1 MRVGYL
7 YRICGVFAVL
17 ASQLCVGSAANAAS
31 GYTMQDLGVL
41 PQGTSQLI
49 RALNNSGE
57 IVGGVRTADSE
68 HRAFTLSSLGFERIE
83 GMPGTDYSA
92 AHGINDLGEIV
103 GSSNSGTSIEA
114 FRWTRQGGIQRF
126 APLPGD
132 NSSEAFGINSRGQ
145 VVGYSSGPRGM
156 QAVVWTRTD
165 RARELGTLDNGYNK
179 ARAINAHGEVV
190 GYSGDVHASRA
201 FLWTRGSGMQDLN
214 ALLVPPASGLVL
226 TEAAGIN
233 NAGWILAIG
242 RDHHHGHVESKHQ
255 DGHEAP
261 LRVFLLVPVR

>member
-1 MRVGYL
+1 MRAFLWTPSSGMRDLGTLPGDQESEALNINDAGEAVGWSSAPN
-7 YRICGVFAVL
+7 RIRAVL
-17 ASQLCVGSAANAAS
+17 WSVAGI
-31 GYTMQDLGVL
+31 QDLG
-41 PQGTSQLI
+41 
-49 RALNNSGE
+49 ALG
-57 IVGGVRTADSE
+57 A
-68 HRAFTLSSLGFERIE
+68 
-83 GMPGTDYSA
+83 
-92 AHGINDLGEIV
+92 
-103 GSSNSGTSIEA
+103 
-114 FRWTRQGGIQRF
+114 
-126 APLPGD
+126 
-132 NSSEAFGINSRGQ
+132 GQ
-145 VVGYSSGPRGM
+145 
-156 QAVVWTRTD
+156 
-165 RARELGTLDNGYNK
+165 YNK